1 MSLYGFLTT
10 LNSYNEIKII
20 FSSLHRQYATELL
33 VQLPADRLF
42 KQSDS
47 EANQEPAILMM
58 DCEVYI
64 LQIKMLG
71 PGTLTVLFL
80 VTLKA
85 TEVVYGS
92 AVPQQPCDVHFKSF
106 NLRNVLQ
113 WSPGKGNNNGTRYT
127 VQYKIYGG
135 KKDVWHDQK
144 QCTNITRTCC
154 DLSKETSDLAE
165 GYFGRVKAVSN
176 GMSSDWT
183 ESKRFHPKLDTT
195 VGPPSLEVRAG
206 ERSIFIWLR
215 GPNKWQTNNKTKAK
229 SMAKYFRSLQYN
241 VSLYNNKTK
250 QLLHFLLKN
259 NSGTLDKLDHN
270 TLYCV
275 SARTKVQG
283 QISEPSEELCVTTP
297 KDTFSEWLVVI
308 MFGCVLP
315 SMIAFFLICVVLYLI
330 YRYVFGNHQKPPKNL
345 LLQYH
350 CEQEAKVV
358 FVPYDNLK
366 VNLITFNVFNPG
378 GKTQQVKHGPAYEN
392 QSTSESQ
399 PAKHLGYTSQLVK
412 HLSAKD
418 PETLASD
425 EGQQHEASNYR
436 RHTGTRPLSEDF
448 GYGTVL
454 KALSSFEEDD
464 QLPEN
469 EDVIGVSQEA
479 AFNPSFETHL
489 ISEEEAVRQAQ
500 MRKGQAHVSEG
511 RQCQHFDKDIKL
523 SLCWDFPEE
532 AEQGEGTIL
541 VDWDP
546 ESRTLHMP
554 ILHDIE
560 KAECDVEE
568 KNDLLPTVYLRQT
581 SGEPSD
587 NEDTYVSRL
596 VKNWGLHVQ

>member
-1 MSLYGFLTT
+1 
-10 LNSYNEIKII
+10 
-20 FSSLHRQYATELL
+20 
-33 VQLPADRLF
+33 
-42 KQSDS
+42 
-47 EANQEPAILMM
+47 
-58 DCEVYI
+58 
-64 LQIKMLG
+64 
-71 PGTLTVLFL
+71 
-80 VTLKA
+80 
-85 TEVVYGS
+85 
-92 AVPQQPCDVHFKSF
+92 
-106 NLRNVLQ
+106 
-113 WSPGKGNNNGTRYT
+113 
-127 VQYKIYGG
+127 
-135 KKDVWHDQK
+135 
-144 QCTNITRTCC
+144 
-154 DLSKETSDLAE
+154 
-165 GYFGRVKAVSN
+165 
-176 GMSSDWT
+176 MSSDWT
-183 ESKRFHPKLDTT
+183 ESKRFHPKLD
-195 VGPPSLEVRAG
+195 
-206 ERSIFIWLR
+206 
-215 GPNKWQTNNKTKAK
+215 N
-229 SMAKYFRSLQYN
+229 
-241 VSLYNNKTK
+241 
-250 QLLHFLLKN
+250 
-259 NSGTLDKLDHN
+259 
-270 TLYCV
+270 
-275 SARTKVQG
+275 
-283 QISEPSEELCVTTP
+283 
-297 KDTFSEWLVVI
+297 TFSEWLVVI

-568 KNDLLPTVYLRQT
+568 KTDLLPTVYLRQT

-596 VKNWGLHVQ
+596 VKNWGIHVQ